1 MYASMESSTENETV
15 PNTNGT
21 SETVSVKYRERV
33 KAKEWEKVA
42 GKKVVCILHVHDSK
56 LYAVLVRKYVFVQYK
71 IDLIISIGVYK
82 IGSRAFYQWNYLL
95 DIIIGDSVTEIGS
108 NSFLNVNNREVLP
121 FNMVKIWILL
131 DQVHFRIVLN

>member
-1 MYASMESSTENETV
+1 M
-15 PNTNGT
+15 
-21 SETVSVKYRERV
+21 
-33 KAKEWEKVA
+33 
-42 GKKVVCILHVHDSK
+42 CILHVHDSK

-121 FNMVKIWILL
+121 FNMVKI
-131 DQVHFRIVLN
+131 